1 MAFRVRCDKGGRKM
15 TEKFPYE
22 YYQNLEKLES
32 AIQLVKL
39 DLLDENLL
47 KYKNITPERKCKLEK
62 MQRLFGEEDGISDVV
77 FDAWSEFHGED
88 N

>member
-1 MAFRVRCDKGGRKM
+1 M

-47 KYKNITPERKCKLEK
+47 KYKNITPERKGKLKK
-62 MQRLFGEEDGISDVV
+62 MQQLLDEEDGIAEVIVDT
-77 FDAWSEFHGED
+77 WSEFHGEY

>member
-1 MAFRVRCDKGGRKM
+1 M

-32 AIQLVKL
+32 VIQLVKL

-47 KYKNITPERKCKLEK
+47 KYKNITPDRKRKLER
-62 MQRLFGEEDGISDVV
+62 MRQLFDEEDGISDVI
-77 FDAWSEFHGED
+77 FDTWSEFHGEY

>member
-1 MAFRVRCDKGGRKM
+1 M

-47 KYKNITPERKCKLEK
+47 KYKNITPERKGKLKK
-62 MQRLFGEEDGISDVV
+62 MQQLFDEEDGISDVI
-77 FDAWSEFHGED
+77 FDTWSEFHGE
-88 N
+88 

>member
-1 MAFRVRCDKGGRKM
+1 MAFRFRCDRGGRKM

-47 KYKNITPERKCKLEK
+47 KYKNITPERKGKLKK
-62 MQRLFGEEDGISDVV
+62 MQQLFDEEDGISDVV
-77 FDAWSEFHGED
+77 FDVWSEFHGEY

>member
-1 MAFRVRCDKGGRKM
+1 
-15 TEKFPYE
+15 PYE

-47 KYKNITPERKCKLEK
+47 KYKNITPERKGKLKK
-62 MQRLFGEEDGISDVV
+62 MQQLFDEEDGISDVI
-77 FDAWSEFHGED
+77 FDTWSEFHGEY

>member
-1 MAFRVRCDKGGRKM
+1 M

-47 KYKNITPERKCKLEK
+47 KYKN
-62 MQRLFGEEDGISDVV
+62 
-77 FDAWSEFHGED
+77 
-88 N
+88 

>member
-1 MAFRVRCDKGGRKM
+1 M

-32 AIQLVKL
+32 VIQLVKL
-39 DLLDENLL
+39 DLSDENLL
-47 KYKNITPERKCKLEK
+47 EYENITPERKQKLEK
-62 MQRLFGEEDGISDVV
+62 LWQLFDEKDGISDVV
-77 FDAWSEFHGED
+77 FDVWSEFHGEY

>member
-1 MAFRVRCDKGGRKM
+1 M

-47 KYKNITPERKCKLEK
+47 KYKNITPERKGKLKK
-62 MQRLFGEEDGISDVV
+62 MQQLFDEEDGISDVI
-77 FDAWSEFHGED
+77 FDTWSEFHGEY

>member
-1 MAFRVRCDKGGRKM
+1 
-15 TEKFPYE
+15 

-47 KYKNITPERKCKLEK
+47 KYKNITPERKGKLKK
-62 MQRLFGEEDGISDVV
+62 MQQLFDEEDGISDVI
-77 FDAWSEFHGED
+77 FDTWSEFHGEY

>member
-47 KYKNITPERKCKLEK
+47 KY
-62 MQRLFGEEDGISDVV
+62 
-77 FDAWSEFHGED
+77 
-88 N
+88 

>member
-1 MAFRVRCDKGGRKM
+1 M

-39 DLLDENLL
+39 DLLPVRLL
-47 KYKNITPERKCKLEK
+47 SSSHLRS
-62 MQRLFGEEDGISDVV
+62 ISLTI
-77 FDAWSEFHGED
+77 FSSTFLILTSILIPPI
-88 N
+88 

>member
-1 MAFRVRCDKGGRKM
+1 M

-47 KYKNITPERKCKLEK
+47 KYKNITPERKGKLKK
-62 MQRLFGEEDGISDVV
+62 MQQLFDEEDGISDVI
-77 FDAWSEFHGED
+77 FDTW
-88 N
+88 

>member
-1 MAFRVRCDKGGRKM
+1 M

-47 KYKNITPERKCKLEK
+47 KYKNITPERKGKLKK

-77 FDAWSEFHGED
+77 FDVWSEFHGEY

>member
-1 MAFRVRCDKGGRKM
+1 MAFRFRCDRGGRKM

-39 DLLDENLL
+39 DLLPVRLL
-47 KYKNITPERKCKLEK
+47 SSTHLRSISEMNFGSKSLILTFINIL
-62 MQRLFGEEDGISDVV
+62 QYNIG
-77 FDAWSEFHGED
+77 
-88 N
+88 